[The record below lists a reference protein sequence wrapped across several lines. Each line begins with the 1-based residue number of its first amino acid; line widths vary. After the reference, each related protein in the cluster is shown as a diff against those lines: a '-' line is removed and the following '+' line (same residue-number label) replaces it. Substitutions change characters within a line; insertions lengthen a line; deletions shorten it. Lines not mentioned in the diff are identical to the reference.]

1 MQNLL
6 SSRFLFKIKMYK
18 RIILP
23 VVLCGCETWSLNLSE
38 ECRPTVLDN
47 RVLMKMFELR
57 REEETG

>member
-6 SSRFLFKIKMYK
+6 SSSFLFKIKMYK

-23 VVLCGCETWSLNLSE
+23 VVLCGCETWSLSLSE
-38 ECRPTVLDN
+38 ERRLTVLDN
-47 RVLMKMFELR
+47 RVLMKIFELK